1 MRLKHLTYAVAMGTW
16 IAASGPALAWQPIAK
31 CGGSPVPRE
40 SPFDIFRLRCT
51 IPDGSP
57 AAGAYFNALDQWA
70 PANMIRSRMVVDG
83 VCQTVRDDGFND
95 VAVIP
100 RSVLGPGRD
109 GTAIHVISTC
119 WPIFGGAKLKETDVR
134 IADDLDFRE
143 FGEDEDD
150 SAPDPDPGAA
160 HGRHVFAHEIGH
172 AHALGHTW
180 APPFSI
186 MKTFEPYPLVGG
198 TATHHQIFGD
208 DLLGAR
214 VTTFAGITVFKN
226 LFVSPQHWNGS
237 DIAPLMSKGTAFV
250 CGGQSIRVA
259 FTVGDNGLDVNT
271 ANNVEINIGLSAF
284 DPPTGYFNHA
294 VVHTEN
300 IGSIGRASERTIS
313 RDIMVPFGL
322 LGRHRIYM
330 SVDPGNVFGER
341 SEDDNIAVSPTVLNV
356 VC

>member
-1 MRLKHLTYAVAMGTW
+1 MRFIHLTVSLVLGTLT
-16 IAASGPALAWQPIAK
+16 ATGTAQAWQPIAR
-31 CGGSPVPRE
+31 CGGDPVPRE
-40 SPFDIFRLRCT
+40 SSFDIFRLRCT

-70 PANMIRSRMVVDG
+70 PANMIRNRMVVDG
-83 VCQTVRDDGFND
+83 VCETVRDDGFND
-95 VAVIP
+95 VAVVP

-134 IADDLDFRE
+134 VADDLHFRE
-143 FGEDEDD
+143 FREDEDD
-150 SAPDPDPGAA
+150 THPDPDPGLG
-160 HGRHVFAHEIGH
+160 HGRDVFTHEIGH

-180 APPFSI
+180 ARPFSI

-198 TATHHQIFGD
+198 TGTHHALFGD

-237 DIAPLMSKGTAFV
+237 DIAPLMPKTTINV
-250 CGGQSIRVA
+250 CGGQSIGVA

-271 ANNVEINIGLSAF
+271 ANNVGIHISISAF
-284 DPPTGYFNHA
+284 DPPTGYFSGMVLHG
-294 VVHTEN
+294 EN
-300 IGSIGRASERTIS
+300 IGSVGRASERTIS
-313 RDIMVPFGL
+313 RNVTVPFGL
-322 LGRHRIYM
+322 LGPHRIYM
-330 SVDPGNVFGER
+330 SVDPDGVFGER
-341 SEDDNIAVSPTVLNV
+341 REDDNVAVSPTIINV
-356 VC
+356 IC